1 MRWFR
6 WITILSLF
14 IMLHTSWGDRARGAV
29 LFLTIGPGA
38 RAAGMGEAFVAI
50 ADDPTATYWNP
61 AGLGRYPLSSRWYD
75 FDLPDEKAKY
85 FAAVKTARA
94 DVDFRKYD
102 IWAAGKSSL
111 WMLRRDKWHFSEKYT
126 VTDPEG
132 QSIHSILYEF
142 ADLETYDSNY
152 VSNVLAKKT
161 MDFNNLT
168 DTIVPAEK
176 EIEIPFI
183 YFVPDSI
190 TALVGAGKSLWIGT
204 RHGLYRYSRGIWRRE
219 NTKGSPANKPI
230 TVLAVDDNENL
241 WVGTDGGIFIRRG
254 TQWSSYTSANGLPSS
269 KITAIFTKN
278 HRDVWIATARG
289 PAHYNG
295 ASWKTEYSYSIYDRK
310 KNLSSNT
317 DTSNVD
323 ESIEEITWDDVVEE
337 LFGTKGTQRK
347 RLLIETLRTQNDALN
362 KDKPPENITVPYN
375 ILFPDDITSIYVDKF
390 DNVWFGSK
398 LGLVRFDGKRWKV
411 FGWKA
416 ETIEEPTTLEDWVN
430 SKWADQS
437 DATKKMLVEK
447 IRGFGFI
454 NNTKFDKGEVV
465 EYPANPASGNAF
477 DIGKGF
483 MKNDVLIASEYGL
496 LRYYPNLHQFR
507 YQMAG
512 GLSKKIVYY
521 LKSMG
526 GEFLF
531 GMEGKLKV
539 YSQGKPGISLMHVQ
553 WLPELAS
560 DIYYEYLS
568 GVYYLENWGT
578 IGGAVTYISLGK
590 SDQVNEAGE
599 VLGGFYSYE
608 TAITASYGARVV
620 PNLYAGLNVKFI
632 YSALAPQV
640 YVGHEKKSGT
650 GNSFA
655 VDAGILYDG
664 PFPGLSFGACV
675 QHLGPDIHYI
685 DAAQADPLP
694 RNLKVGAA
702 YRILNTDY
710 QKLLVAADVD
720 KEIIKFKQPEN
731 PWALEWRYA
740 VKRIGLEYS
749 YSNFFSLRGGYI
761 IDYDYY
767 PKKDAVD
774 KVSKEDY
781 VYDPDDYI
789 ATNYYTFG
797 VGLHYGSML
806 FDFAYIPR
814 ISDPENQGQYLPLS
828 DIMRFSLTVQF

>member
-1 MRWFR
+1 MRWFESM
-6 WITILSLF
+6 IILLVLVS
-14 IMLHTSWGDRARGAV
+14 INISWGDRARGAV

-38 RAAGMGEAFVAI
+38 RSAGMGEAFVAV

-75 FDLPDEKAKY
+75 FELPDEHAKY
-85 FAAVKTARA
+85 FAVVKTARA
-94 DVDFRKYD
+94 DIDFRKYD
-102 IWAAGKSSL
+102 IWTAAPTSL
-111 WMLRRDKWHFSEKYT
+111 WMMRRDKWNSVEKYT
-126 VTDPEG
+126 VSDPDG
-132 QSIHSILYEF
+132 QNIHSILYEF
-142 ADLETYDSNY
+142 ADLETYDASY
-152 VSNVLAKKT
+152 VKNDLVKKT
-161 MDFNNLT
+161 MTFNNLT
-168 DTIVPAEK
+168 DSIVPADK

-190 TALVGAGKSLWIGT
+190 TSLVGVGKSLWIGT
-204 RHGLYRYSRGIWRRE
+204 KHGLYRYSHGIWRRDK
-219 NTKGSPANKPI
+219 TKGSPSGKRI
-230 TVLAVDDNENL
+230 TVLATDDNDNL
-241 WVGTDGGIFIRRG
+241 WVGTDGGLFIRRG
-254 TQWSSYTSANGLPSS
+254 TQWSSYTSSNGLPSS

-278 HRDVWIATARG
+278 HRDAWVATARG
-289 PAHYNG
+289 PVHYNG
-295 ASWKTEYSYSIYDRK
+295 ASWKAEYNYTVPENSATAEQ
-310 KNLSSNT
+310 NA
-317 DTSNVD
+317 DTLQS
-323 ESIEEITWDDVVEE
+323 TKTATKTGWDDVVEQ

-347 RLLIETLRTQNDALN
+347 KLFVETLKTQNNALSSEN
-362 KDKPPENITVPYN
+362 PPPSIKVPYN
-375 ILFPDDITSIYVDKF
+375 LLFPDAITSIYVDKL

-398 LGLVRFDGKRWKV
+398 LGLVRFDGKKWKV

-416 ETIEEPTTLEDWVN
+416 ENIENPITLKDWVASHWKN
-430 SKWADQS
+430 LS
-437 DATKKMLVEK
+437 DNAKANLLEK

-454 NNTKFDKGEVV
+454 NNTNFTKGEVI
-465 EYPANPASGNAF
+465 EYPANPASGDAYA
-477 DIGKGF
+477 IGRGF
-483 MKNDVLIASEYGL
+483 MQNDVLIASEYGL

-507 YQMAG
+507 YQMSG
-512 GLSKKIVYY
+512 GLSKKTIHY
-521 LKSMG
+521 LRSAG
-526 GEFLF
+526 GEFWF
-531 GMEGKLKV
+531 GSEGEMKI

-578 IGGAVTYISLGK
+578 VGGAITYISLGK
-590 SDQVNEAGE
+590 SDQINEAGE
-599 VLGGFYSYE
+599 KMGGFYSYE
-608 TAITASYGARVV
+608 TAITASYGAKVL

-632 YSALAPQV
+632 YSALAPQI

-655 VDAGILYDG
+655 VDAGLLYDG
-664 PFPGLSFGACV
+664 PISGLSFGACV
-675 QHLGPDIHYI
+675 QHIGPDIHYI

-694 RNLKVGAA
+694 RNLKVGTA

-710 QKLLVAADVD
+710 QKLVVAADVD

-761 IDYDYY
+761 FDYDYY
-767 PKKDAVD
+767 PKKDAID

-781 VYDPDDYI
+781 VYNSDDYI

-797 VGLHYGSML
+797 IGLHYGTMT

-828 DIMRFSLTVQF
+828 DIKRFSLTVEF